1 MRLERPNTTPE
12 SAGPLFA
19 QVLIG
24 ASFALAGYYDYKERA
39 VSDLVW
45 IPGAIG
51 TVYALAVSQNI
62 WFSLT
67 KIGLIGGIG
76 LAFVLYGALGE
87 ADAIAMA
94 LISADPNPL
103 SPFPPLLA
111 GAVVAMGAIG
121 YQVVIGNAG
130 KPKMIEISR
139 FVKEKKWIP
148 KALVIEGVRTEVD
161 PDVNVAREDA
171 EAKQMPGAM
180 VEVSYGVPT
189 VSYLA
194 VGYVAYLVY
203 LLVAYPG
210 VLALA

>member
-1 MRLERPNTTPE
+1 M
-12 SAGPLFA
+12 FA

-24 ASFALAGYYDYKERA
+24 ASFALAGYSDYKERA

-121 YQVVIGNAG
+121 YQVAIGNAG

-139 FVKEKKWIP
+139 FVREKKWIP

-171 EAKQMPGAM
+171 EAKQRPGAM

-194 VGYVAYLVY
+194 VGYVGYLVY
-203 LLVAYPG
+203 LLVSYPG

>member
-1 MRLERPNTTPE
+1 M
-12 SAGPLFA
+12 FA

-121 YQVVIGNAG
+121 YQVAVGNAG